1 MIISG
6 VGVGVQQTVQG
17 RPSSNHCVTMCMK
30 PVHAESI
37 FAILWQIPFMSDD
50 IGNVRYN
57 RKCPVSSEKFG
68 SDYVSIQRTPRK

>member
-1 MIISG
+1 MYEIEKSACELSKLVYFEQIHATELIISG

-37 FAILWQIPFMSDD
+37 FAILWQ
-50 IGNVRYN
+50 N
-57 RKCPVSSEKFG
+57 PVH
-68 SDYVSIQRTPRK
+68 V

>member
-6 VGVGVQQTVQG
+6 VRVGVQQTVQE
-17 RPSSNHCVTMCMK
+17 RPSSNHCVTIGMK

-50 IGNVRYN
+50 NGNVRYH
-57 RKCPVSSEKFG
+57 RKNSVVTMYLFNEHPGNKF
-68 SDYVSIQRTPRK
+68 R